1 MQLIILKLQY
11 GEATLS
17 ARAYCVWGAK
27 AYRQLRTG
35 KLFSRHVP
43 GREKPPA

>member
-1 MQLIILKLQY
+1 MSEKAKESNMPA
-11 GEATLS
+11 G
-17 ARAYCVWGAK
+17 AYCVWGAK

-43 GREKPPA
+43 GREKAMA